1 MSLRIYILGSLYY
14 RELHPYEIKKKIME
28 ATDNKMNITDGNLY
42 YNFEA
47 LLKKDYIRKS
57 ETVQSENRPEKTT
70 YRITEAGQEALKE
83 GIYAA
88 FKNPKSIESLF
99 APMLFIELVD
109 IQRLIFFIQEIITEL
124 EKDIEQYDDKSV
136 NYSKRVHEA
145 IQTEKGQYAR
155 FIVDHVWNRKKLE
168 LDSFTKLLNILKNS

>member
-1 MSLRIYILGSLYY
+1 
-14 RELHPYEIKKKIME
+14 ME
-28 ATDNKMNITDGNLY
+28 ATDNKVNITDGNLY

-70 YRITEAGQEALKE
+70 YRITEAGQDALRE

-88 FKNPKSIESLF
+88 FKNPKSVESLF

-124 EKDIEQYDDKSV
+124 EKDLEQYDDKWLHYSQRV
-136 NYSKRVHEA
+136 NEV
-145 IQTEKGQYAR
+145 ILTDKGHYAS
-155 FIVDHVWNRKKLE
+155 FIADHVWNRKKLE
-168 LDSFTKLLNILKNS
+168 LDSYTKLLNILKNS

>member
-1 MSLRIYILGSLYY
+1 
-14 RELHPYEIKKKIME
+14 ME
-28 ATDNKMNITDGNLY
+28 ATDNKVNITDGNLY

-70 YRITEAGQEALKE
+70 YRITESGQDALKE

-88 FKNPKSIESLF
+88 FKDPKSIESLF
-99 APMLFIELVD
+99 APLLFIELVD

-124 EKDIEQYDDKSV
+124 EKDLEQYDGKWQ
-136 NYSKRVHEA
+136 NYSQRVNEV
-145 IQTEKGQYAR
+145 ILTDKGHYAS
-155 FIVDHVWNRKKLE
+155 FIADHVWNRKKLE
-168 LDSFTKLLNILKNS
+168 LDSYTKLLNILKNS

>member
-1 MSLRIYILGSLYY
+1 
-14 RELHPYEIKKKIME
+14 ME
-28 ATDNKMNITDGNLY
+28 ATDNKVNITDGNLY

-70 YRITEAGQEALKE
+70 YRITEAGQDALKE

-88 FKNPKSIESLF
+88 FKDPKSIESLF
-99 APMLFIELVD
+99 APLLFIELVD

-124 EKDIEQYDDKSV
+124 EKDLEQYDGKWQ
-136 NYSKRVHEA
+136 NYSQRVNEV
-145 IQTEKGQYAR
+145 ILTDKGHYAS
-155 FIVDHVWNRKKLE
+155 FIADHVWNRKKLE
-168 LDSFTKLLNILKNS
+168 LDSYTKLLNILKNS